1 MKPTTF
7 ILGLIVAAALTSQ
20 VLAQQKYTLSNS
32 GTTLYKDRNGVALDN
47 QNPAATPGVNGQGQ
61 LVQLGYFSTATDSSL
76 FSGVFIPLAQF
87 NSGDSGSGSSPVSN
101 GRISLTVQFDLSL
114 QATNFPGAPAASTYA
129 ALNSYPAAGTPI
141 AIRWYDTTNTSGFY
155 NSVSATNWDWVTPT
169 LLSPGAINLNPDAG
183 SLPVAV
189 GLSFQ
194 SAANPYVAAIPEPS
208 TFACVGLGMFMLVT
222 FRRFR
227 RA

>member
-47 QNPAATPGVNGQGQ
+47 QNPAATPGNGQGQ
-61 LVQLGYFSTATDSSL
+61 LVQFGYFSTATDANL

-87 NSGDSGSGSSPVSN
+87 NSGDSLSGVSTVPN
-101 GRISLTVQFDLSL
+101 GRISLLVQFDLTL
-114 QATNFPGAPAASTYA
+114 QATNFPDGAATSSYA
-129 ALNSYPAAGTPI
+129 ALNSYPAAGAPL

-155 NSVSATNWDWVTPT
+155 NSVSATNWDWVAPTNTPQP
-169 LLSPGAINLNPDAG
+169 SIVFNPDAG

-194 SAANPYVAAIPEPS
+194 SAANPYVAAIPEAS
-208 TFACVGLGMFMLVT
+208 TFACVGMGLFMLVT